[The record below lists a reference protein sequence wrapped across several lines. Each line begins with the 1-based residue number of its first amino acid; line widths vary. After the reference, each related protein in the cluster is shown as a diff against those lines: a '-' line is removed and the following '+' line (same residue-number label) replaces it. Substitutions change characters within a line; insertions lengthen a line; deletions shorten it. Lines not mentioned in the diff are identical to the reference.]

1 MLEDYA
7 RRNGFPNPT
16 HFTDDGISGTRFD
29 RPGFTAMM
37 EEVEAGNVEAII
49 VKDMGRLGRDY
60 LKVGQIME
68 ILRQRGVRL
77 IAINDGVDSQNGEN
91 DFTPFLNIMYEFY
104 ARDTSRKIK
113 SVFKAK
119 GMSGKHMTGTVIY
132 GYLWDEKRENWI
144 VDEEAAAIVRRIFA
158 MTLEGYGPYQIATRL
173 AADKIEI
180 PSVHLARYGEGVNQN
195 RAIKDIYG
203 WGSSTIVNILKKREY
218 LGHTV
223 NFKTQKHFKDKKS
236 HYVDE
241 SEWTIFENTHEPII
255 TQEMYDNVQRIR
267 ANVRRYPDGWG
278 EAAPLT
284 GLLYCADCGGKMYV
298 HRVNNGKRVSQYT
311 CSQYS
316 KVPVGTLCTTQ
327 HRIAEKVVLSL
338 VSDTL
343 HAIADYAK
351 TDRAAFIRTVQEAQV
366 NQQDSDIKKKRRR
379 LAAAQ
384 KRAGELERLM
394 CKIYEDNALGR
405 LPDARYAALDAQ
417 YAKEQEALSK
427 EITELEKSVKGYDQG
442 KRSAEKFIA
451 MIDKYQDFDTMTTTM
466 LNEFVEKI
474 LVHERDQK
482 GRQDTGQEVEIHFNF
497 VGKYI
502 PPTLKAAE
510 PTQEELE
517 VLRQK
522 EERREKL
529 HRAYLQR
536 KASGAQKRYEDKIKA
551 AKKAEMD
558 AKRDAIR
565 AENMAKG
572 VYTPVGKLPR
582 KEPQR
587 AAQASAA
594 V

>member
-1 MLEDYA
+1 MICSRFAKYQLNL
-7 RRNGFPNPT
+7 R
-16 HFTDDGISGTRFD
+16 ISDVMHRHCL
-29 RPGFTAMM
+29 P
-37 EEVEAGNVEAII
+37 
-49 VKDMGRLGRDY
+49 
-60 LKVGQIME
+60 
-68 ILRQRGVRL
+68 
-77 IAINDGVDSQNGEN
+77 
-91 DFTPFLNIMYEFY
+91 
-104 ARDTSRKIK
+104 
-113 SVFKAK
+113 
-119 GMSGKHMTGTVIY
+119 
-132 GYLWDEKRENWI
+132 
-144 VDEEAAAIVRRIFA
+144 
-158 MTLEGYGPYQIATRL
+158 
-173 AADKIEI
+173 
-180 PSVHLARYGEGVNQN
+180 
-195 RAIKDIYG
+195 
-203 WGSSTIVNILKKREY
+203 
-218 LGHTV
+218 
-223 NFKTQKHFKDKKS
+223 
-236 HYVDE
+236 
-241 SEWTIFENTHEPII
+241 FENTHEPII

-316 KVPVGTLCTTQ
+316 KVPVGTLCPTQ

-405 LPDARYAALDAQ
+405 LSDARYAALDAQ

-451 MIDKYQDFDTMTTTM
+451 MIDKYQNFDTMTTTM

-482 GRQDTGQEVEIHFNF
+482 GRQDTGQEVEIYFNF

-502 PPTLKAAE
+502 PPTLKEAE
-510 PTQEELE
+510 PTPEELE
-517 VLRQK
+517 ELRK
-522 EERREKL
+522 KNERRERA

-551 AKKAEMD
+551 RKKAEMD
-558 AKRDAIR
+558 AKKDAIR
-565 AENMAKG
+565 AEDMAKG
-572 VYTPVGKLPR
+572 IYTPVGKLPR

>member
-1 MLEDYA
+1 
-7 RRNGFPNPT
+7 
-16 HFTDDGISGTRFD
+16 
-29 RPGFTAMM
+29 
-37 EEVEAGNVEAII
+37 
-49 VKDMGRLGRDY
+49 
-60 LKVGQIME
+60 
-68 ILRQRGVRL
+68 
-77 IAINDGVDSQNGEN
+77 
-91 DFTPFLNIMYEFY
+91 
-104 ARDTSRKIK
+104 
-113 SVFKAK
+113 
-119 GMSGKHMTGTVIY
+119 
-132 GYLWDEKRENWI
+132 
-144 VDEEAAAIVRRIFA
+144 
-158 MTLEGYGPYQIATRL
+158 
-173 AADKIEI
+173 
-180 PSVHLARYGEGVNQN
+180 
-195 RAIKDIYG
+195 
-203 WGSSTIVNILKKREY
+203 
-218 LGHTV
+218 
-223 NFKTQKHFKDKKS
+223 
-236 HYVDE
+236 
-241 SEWTIFENTHEPII
+241 
-255 TQEMYDNVQRIR
+255 
-267 ANVRRYPDGWG
+267 
-278 EAAPLT
+278 
-284 GLLYCADCGGKMYV
+284 
-298 HRVNNGKRVSQYT
+298 
-311 CSQYS
+311 
-316 KVPVGTLCTTQ
+316 
-327 HRIAEKVVLSL
+327 
-338 VSDTL
+338 
-343 HAIADYAK
+343 
-351 TDRAAFIRTVQEAQV
+351 
-366 NQQDSDIKKKRRR
+366 
-379 LAAAQ
+379 
-384 KRAGELERLM
+384 M

-482 GRQDTGQEVEIHFNF
+482 GRQDTGQEVEIYFNF

-558 AKRDAIR
+558 AKKDAIR
-565 AENMAKG
+565 AEDMAKG

>member
-1 MLEDYA
+1 
-7 RRNGFPNPT
+7 
-16 HFTDDGISGTRFD
+16 
-29 RPGFTAMM
+29 
-37 EEVEAGNVEAII
+37 
-49 VKDMGRLGRDY
+49 
-60 LKVGQIME
+60 
-68 ILRQRGVRL
+68 
-77 IAINDGVDSQNGEN
+77 
-91 DFTPFLNIMYEFY
+91 
-104 ARDTSRKIK
+104 
-113 SVFKAK
+113 
-119 GMSGKHMTGTVIY
+119 
-132 GYLWDEKRENWI
+132 
-144 VDEEAAAIVRRIFA
+144 
-158 MTLEGYGPYQIATRL
+158 
-173 AADKIEI
+173 
-180 PSVHLARYGEGVNQN
+180 
-195 RAIKDIYG
+195 
-203 WGSSTIVNILKKREY
+203 
-218 LGHTV
+218 
-223 NFKTQKHFKDKKS
+223 
-236 HYVDE
+236 
-241 SEWTIFENTHEPII
+241 
-255 TQEMYDNVQRIR
+255 
-267 ANVRRYPDGWG
+267 
-278 EAAPLT
+278 
-284 GLLYCADCGGKMYV
+284 
-298 HRVNNGKRVSQYT
+298 
-311 CSQYS
+311 
-316 KVPVGTLCTTQ
+316 
-327 HRIAEKVVLSL
+327 
-338 VSDTL
+338 
-343 HAIADYAK
+343 
-351 TDRAAFIRTVQEAQV
+351 
-366 NQQDSDIKKKRRR
+366 
-379 LAAAQ
+379 
-384 KRAGELERLM
+384 M

-482 GRQDTGQEVEIHFNF
+482 GRQDTGQEVEIYFNF

-565 AENMAKG
+565 AEDMAKG